1 MKARYYIT
9 IINSTNQRIEKPC
22 SSVIDLNK
30 QLGIFRRKNV
40 LIDDVR
46 AVR

>member
-9 IINSTNQRIEKPC
+9 IVKNNQRVEKPC

-30 QLGIFRRKNV
+30 QLGLYRRKNV